1 MHNLVLMAGFALTG
15 WATALVVAAWTGSSS
30 AGVLS
35 GSLLAFN
42 SFSLTRLAQ
51 IQDLHLEFFAPA
63 LFALDRFLVASQTSD
78 ALKLAGWFVLQA
90 LTGTY

>member
-1 MHNLVLMAGFALTG
+1 MGAPLAWIGGSPVLVHNLVLMAGCSHRLGDRAGCRL
-15 WATALVVAAWTGSSS
+15 LDGSRT

-42 SFSLTRLAQ
+42 SFTLTRLAQ

-63 LFALDRFLVASQTSD
+63 LFALDRFIVTAQTR
-78 ALKLAGWFVLQA
+78 
-90 LTGTY
+90 TR